1 MDHVKIMTQSINI
14 GNDSYIVIVANKGE
28 AQVKVADYPMDVR
41 ANMANIMSGSNPLG
55 STLRVLDAGWNSDI
69 ARSLLSNSSIS
80 TPVIGRIT
88 SSISDIISTGRLT
101 STAVWEDVWGS
112 ITNSI
117 DEVAIDM
124 GFPSAT
130 ALSNAINPNSP
141 PLSAQN
147 VAKFGNSLKNKL
159 TKKQNI
165 GEQKVNDSDIMNILS
180 TASDAIIV
188 RLPLC
193 TSDKETWSSSLPSKK
208 TEKGFDIVT
217 SVQNDNLEKDFTV
230 LINDKTIEGL
240 NMYATRD
247 MLYNIWQ
254 DKYTFDVYVCDA
266 DIQENRVYEH
276 CMFSNVQLSTEG
288 KNSLTVDLSI
298 TKIPEWKIKMQKLD
312 KSQYSMVGAS
322 GSTKTR
328 QTKTAT
334 STKNNQTKTSTAQR
348 TSNSNATSKT
358 NNKKINEILK
368 DYKDLRDMDRSSNG
382 SSSISKKGTY
392 NQQLKKYGYNKDVEV
407 WYKENQALGR

>member
-1 MDHVKIMTQSINI
+1 MTQSISI

-28 AQVKVADYPMDVR
+28 QQVKVADYPMDVR

-55 STLRVLDAGWNSDI
+55 STLRVMDAGWNSDI
-69 ARSLLSNSSIS
+69 ARSLLSNSSIP

-101 STAVWEDVWGS
+101 STAVWEDAWGS

-141 PLSAQN
+141 PLSAKN
-147 VAKFGNSLKNKL
+147 VAKFGNALKNKL

-165 GEQKVNDSDIMNILS
+165 GEQKVNDSDISTGEGLS
-180 TASDAIIV
+180 EAIIV

-230 LINDKTIEGL
+230 LINDKTIVGL

-247 MLYNIWQ
+247 LLYNIWQ
-254 DKYTFDVYVCDA
+254 DKYTFDIYVCDA
-266 DIQENRVYEH
+266 DIRENRVYEH
-276 CMFSNVQLSTEG
+276 CMFSSVSLATEG
-288 KNSLTVDLSI
+288 RNSLTVDLSI

-312 KSQYSMVGAS
+312 KSQYSMAGSSS
-322 GSTKTR
+322 GISSSSKTR
-328 QTKTAT
+328 KTKTAT
-334 STKNNQTKTSTAQR
+334 STKNNQTKTSNTQR
-348 TSNSNATSKT
+348 TSNSNASSKA
-358 NNKKINEILK
+358 NNKKINEILR
-368 DYKDLRDMDRSSNG
+368 DYKNLRDMDRSSGGIKSLSYKN
-382 SSSISKKGTY
+382 TY
-392 NQQLKKYGYNKDVEV
+392 QQQLKKYGYNGDVEV
-407 WYKENQALGR
+407 WYKQNQTVGR

>member
-1 MDHVKIMTQSINI
+1 MTQSISI

-28 AQVKVADYPMDVR
+28 QQVKVADYPMDVR

-55 STLRVLDAGWNSDI
+55 STLRVMDAGWNSDI
-69 ARSLLSNSSIS
+69 ARSLLSNSSIP

-101 STAVWEDVWGS
+101 STAVWEDAWGS

-141 PLSAQN
+141 PLSAKN
-147 VAKFGNSLKNKL
+147 VAKFGNALKNKL
-159 TKKQNI
+159 TKKQSI
-165 GEQKVNDSDIMNILS
+165 GEQKINDSDISIGEGLS
-180 TASDAIIV
+180 EAIIV

-193 TSDKETWSSSLPSKK
+193 TSDKETWTSSLPSKK
-208 TEKGFDIVT
+208 TEQGFDIVT

-230 LINDKTIEGL
+230 LINDKTIVGL

-247 MLYNIWQ
+247 LLYNIWQ

-266 DIQENRVYEH
+266 DIRENRVYEH
-276 CMFSNVQLSTEG
+276 CMFSSVSLSTEG

-298 TKIPEWKIKMQKLD
+298 TKIPEWKIKMQKID
-312 KSQYSMVGAS
+312 KSQYSMT
-322 GSTKTR
+322 GSSSRISSSSKTR
-328 QTKTAT
+328 KTKTAT
-334 STKNNQTKTSTAQR
+334 STKNNQTKTSNTQR
-348 TSNSNATSKT
+348 TSNSSASGQT
-358 NNKKINEILK
+358 NLKKINDTLR
-368 DYKDLRDMDRSSNG
+368 DYKNLRDMDRSSG
-382 SSSISKKGTY
+382 GTKSLSY
-392 NQQLKKYGYNKDVEV
+392 KNTYQQRLKTLGYNKDVEV
-407 WYKENQALGR
+407 WYQENQALGR

>member
-1 MDHVKIMTQSINI
+1 MTQSISI

-28 AQVKVADYPMDVR
+28 QQVKVADYPMDVR

-55 STLRVLDAGWNSDI
+55 STLRVMDAGWNSDI
-69 ARSLLSNSSIS
+69 ARSLLSNSSIP

-101 STAVWEDVWGS
+101 STAVWEDAWGS

-141 PLSAQN
+141 PLSAKN
-147 VAKFGNSLKNKL
+147 IAKFGNALKNKL
-159 TKKQNI
+159 TKKQSI
-165 GEQKVNDSDIMNILS
+165 GEQKINDSDISIGEGLS
-180 TASDAIIV
+180 EVIIV

-193 TSDKETWSSSLPSKK
+193 TSDKETWTSSLPSKK
-208 TEKGFDIVT
+208 TEQGFDIVT

-230 LINDKTIEGL
+230 LINDKTIVGL

-247 MLYNIWQ
+247 LLYNIWQ

-266 DIQENRVYEH
+266 DIRENRVYEH
-276 CMFSNVQLSTEG
+276 CMFSSVSLSTEG

-298 TKIPEWKIKMQKLD
+298 TKIPEWKIKMQKID
-312 KSQYSMVGAS
+312 KSQYSMT
-322 GSTKTR
+322 GSSSRISSSSKTR
-328 QTKTAT
+328 KTKTAT
-334 STKNNQTKTSTAQR
+334 STKNNQTKTQYIVFMELYFLILYKKKQR
-348 TSNSNATSKT
+348 TSMTCMTKSDKNDINTRKLT
-358 NNKKINEILK
+358 KICLQRRI
-368 DYKDLRDMDRSSNG
+368 
-382 SSSISKKGTY
+382 
-392 NQQLKKYGYNKDVEV
+392 YGKWLIEKV
-407 WYKENQALGR
+407 